1 MIRGIIIGHGEF
13 AEAMLKTAEQI
24 VGEQPEV
31 EIISNRGMSCDSMI
45 TTIDGILQKGDIDRT
60 IVFLDLPGGSC
71 TISCYNLLKD
81 KKDLHIRVRPSY
93 FPFVEPGLE
102 IDASCP
108 LCTTGCSLCK
118 QTGWIEICG
127 AGRVHPNVL
136 RASNIDPEIY
146 SGFAF
151 GFGLTRL
158 ALLHYAIDDIRHLH
172 NPKIEFLAQ
181 F

>member
-81 KKDLHIRVRPSY
+81 KKDLHI
-93 FPFVEPGLE
+93 
-102 IDASCP
+102 I
-108 LCTTGCSLCK
+108 
-118 QTGWIEICG
+118 
-127 AGRVHPNVL
+127 
-136 RASNIDPEIY
+136 
-146 SGFAF
+146 SGVN
-151 GFGLTRL
+151 LPML
-158 ALLHYAIDDIRHLH
+158 
-172 NPKIEFLAQ
+172 IEFFMLREKYSADELVTILLEKGKANIIRLRCKNG
-181 F
+181 